1 MPPMGRQTFGGR
13 IKYRPLNLV
22 KGVSTFVE
30 TLFTVE
36 DDDGQVIFTKR
47 DAKTGTFAFTAE
59 QGIYQY
65 CFINSLKVGSE
76 GLKHSGLEEVQ
87 RTGKVT
93 LEVDANN
100 IDYSE
105 IATRENLEPIEIEL
119 RKLEDAVLRVNQ
131 EFEFQNPRAEEL
143 HSTNESTASRMEW
156 LSIISFVVLVLSIVF
171 QLYYLKSFLRQKKV
185 IS

>member
-65 CFINSLKVGSE
+65 CFINSLKGFVCFTTIRSKGTS
-76 GLKHSGLEEVQ
+76 
-87 RTGKVT
+87 
-93 LEVDANN
+93 
-100 IDYSE
+100 
-105 IATRENLEPIEIEL
+105 
-119 RKLEDAVLRVNQ
+119 VLAY
-131 EFEFQNPRAEEL
+131 FHLTALSSSFCF
-143 HSTNESTASRMEW
+143 TNFFFFS
-156 LSIISFVVLVLSIVF
+156 L
-171 QLYYLKSFLRQKKV
+171 
-185 IS
+185 